1 MPKQLDFNDIYQRDR
16 PTEYSYNVDTFFGV
30 DFSSTQS
37 NISESR
43 SPDAPNMIGDLKG
56 NPVKR
61 TGFYLVHDYGAQING
76 RYTIGEHEV
85 VHAGTKIYIDTV
97 EKYAAAKNAKSTAQR
112 IGSALYIFDGTAL
125 LKCDGSTVSPASASP
140 YIPTVYISKNP
151 TEYTFTDTFSGDGTK
166 KDFTLSGTP
175 DSIVEVNVGGTATTA
190 YTVSGNII
198 SFTNAPASGTDNVTV
213 EGKYELDPAGT
224 AYENLNLIG
233 AGFTEKFL
241 VTDREANATKFQ
253 LSFTGLDATSVTAK
267 VMSSSGVWVDKA
279 ETTDFTV
286 NRTTGL
292 VTFNT
297 APGATPVTGE
307 DNISITAYRTV
318 SGYADKVNKCSRS
331 IAYGADAMEN
341 RIFACGNPDF
351 PNRDWFCAVSD
362 PTYWPDLNY
371 STFGQSETEIIGY
384 SILNGSLV
392 THIRPSSEGRSAIL
406 REAAEDT
413 DGNTIF
419 VVTATLQGEEAIAPR
434 CFSYMETEP
443 MFLTARG
450 VYAVTSADVDAR
462 QYTQNRS
469 YFVNKRLCAE
479 ANLDTAEGGKWK
491 QYYLISINGNLYL
504 LDTSQKN
511 YSKGEPLST
520 FQYECYFWTNVDATV
535 MWEDDGKFCF
545 GDSLGHVCAFYT
557 DILDAAS
564 YHDYDPADANGAA
577 IESYWTFPDFFGRT
591 FWTQKMIRYIAVKAA
606 PYPRTAITIWC
617 RLEGHWEE
625 LLNFS
630 APLGSFSWSSFV
642 WTDFSWN
649 SDTGAKTIVI
659 KRRLRKTEK
668 VGFRIASNDINKAW
682 GLYGF
687 SLRYSENSRHRY

>member
-1 MPKQLDFNDIYQRDR
+1 MPKQIDFSEIYQQDR
-16 PTEYSYNVDTFFGV
+16 LTEYAYDVDTFFGV

-61 TGFYLVHDYGAQING
+61 TGFYLVHNYGAAING

-85 VHAGTKIYIDTV
+85 IHAGTKIYIDAV

-112 IGSALYIFDGTAL
+112 IGSALYVFDGTAL
-125 LKCDGSTVSPASASP
+125 LKCDGSTVTLASTSP

-151 TEYTFTDTFSGDGTK
+151 SEYTYADNFTGDATK

-175 DSIVEVNVGGTATTA
+175 DSITSVTVAGTPETG
-190 YTVSGNII
+190 YTVSGNIL
-198 SFTNAPASGTDNVTV
+198 SFTTAPASGAAIVVT
-213 EGKYELDPAGT
+213 GYYALDPAGT
-224 AYENLNLIG
+224 VYENLNLIG
-233 AGFTEKFL
+233 SGFTEKFL

-253 LSFTGLDATSVTAK
+253 LAFTGLDAAAVTAK
-267 VMSSSGVWVDKA
+267 VMNSSGVWVDKA

-292 VTFNT
+292 VTFLS
-297 APGATPVTGE
+297 APGTTPVTGE
-307 DNISITAYRTV
+307 DNVSITAYRTV
-318 SGYADKVNKCSRS
+318 SGYADKINKCTRS

-341 RIFACGNPDF
+341 RIFACGNTDF

-392 THIRPSSEGRSAIL
+392 THIQPSSEGRSAIL
-406 REAAEDT
+406 RSAAEDS

-419 VVTATLQGEEAIAPR
+419 VITSTLQGEEAVAPR
-434 CFSYMETEP
+434 CFTYMETEP

-469 YFVNKRLCAE
+469 YFVNKQLCAE
-479 ANLDTAEGGKWK
+479 SGLENAEGGKWK
-491 QYYLISINGNLYL
+491 QYYLIAVNGHLYI

-511 YSKGEPLST
+511 YGKGEPLST
-520 FQYECYFWTNVDATV
+520 FQYECYYWTNINATV
-535 MWEDDGKFCF
+535 LWENDGQLFF
-545 GDSLGHVCAFYT
+545 GDASGHVCAFYT
-557 DILDAAS
+557 DLYKEAS
-564 YHDYDPADANGAA
+564 YKDYDASSADGAA
-577 IESYWTFPDFFGRT
+577 IEAYWTLPNFFGRR
-591 FWTQKMIRYIAVKAA
+591 FWAQKIIRYIAVKAA
-606 PYPRTAITIWC
+606 PYPRTSVTIWYNVD
-617 RLEGHWEE
+617 GVWEE
-625 LLNFS
+625 L
-630 APLGSFSWSSFV
+630 
-642 WTDFSWN
+642 TDFASQVSYFDWSAFAWSDFTWS
-649 SDTGAKTIVI
+649 SDTGEKTVDV
-659 KRRLRKTEK
+659 RRRIRKVDK
-668 VGFRIASNDINKAW
+668 VGFRVGATEIGKAF

-687 SLRYSENSRHRY
+687 SLKYSENSRHRI